1 MGLCTSQVKSFGSFR
16 RSLSCKRMGRSGGS
30 FCWRVS
36 GGLGIVCMEMFCMMI
51 CSVEVWMLL
60 SAWAANGV
68 SGTVT
73 MDCLGESER
82 GP

>member
-1 MGLCTSQVKSFGSFR
+1 M
-16 RSLSCKRMGRSGGS
+16 
-30 FCWRVS
+30 S